1 MQIKRW
7 IAQASVRQWCVL
19 GLVMCCFMMAVALYL
34 QYGVGLEPCPLCIFQ
49 RVAVISAG
57 IVFLIGAI
65 HNPRRR
71 GGFVYAG
78 LSLLAVLGGIGV
90 AGRHVWLQT
99 LPPDSVPSCG
109 PGLDYM
115 MDMLP
120 LWDVMARVLHGSG
133 ECAAVEGALW
143 GVTLPQWT
151 LAGFVVLGII
161 PVMMIVSR
169 VRYSGKTVREPAG
182 QAS

>member
-1 MQIKRW
+1 MEIKRW
-7 IAQASVRQWCVL
+7 MALASIRQWCVL

-34 QYGVGLEPCPLCIFQ
+34 QYGIGLEPCPLCIFQ

-57 IVFLIGAI
+57 VVFLIGAI
-65 HNPRRR
+65 HNPKRW
-71 GGFVYAG
+71 GGMVYAL
-78 LSLLAVLGGIGV
+78 LSLVAVLGGIAV

-133 ECAAVEGALW
+133 ECAVVKGVFW

-151 LAGFVVLGII
+151 LLGFVVMGII

-169 VRYSGKTVREPAG
+169 LRDRVKTVGGPAG
-182 QAS
+182 QTS

>member
-1 MQIKRW
+1 MKHR
-7 IAQASVRQWCVL
+7 IAQASVRQWCLL
-19 GLVMCCFMMAVALYL
+19 GLLMCCFMMAVALYL

-57 IVFLIGAI
+57 VFFLIGAI
-65 HNPRRR
+65 HNPRHW
-71 GGFVYAG
+71 GGIVYAV
-78 LSLLAVLGGIGV
+78 LALLAVLAGIGV

-120 LWDVMARVLHGSG
+120 LWDVMSRVLSGSG

-151 LAGFVVLGII
+151 LLGFVVMGLI
-161 PVMMIVSR
+161 PVMMLVSQLR
-169 VRYSGKTVREPAG
+169 RGAG
-182 QAS
+182 GATHGVIEQTP

>member
-1 MQIKRW
+1 MKIEHW
-7 IAQASVRQWCVL
+7 VAQASTRRWCVL
-19 GLVMCCFMMAVALYL
+19 GLLMCCFMMAVALFL
-34 QYGVGLEPCPLCIFQ
+34 QYGIGLEPCPLCIFQ

-65 HNPRRR
+65 HNPGR
-71 GGFVYAG
+71 GGGLVYAV
-78 LSLLAVLGGIGV
+78 LSLVAVLGGILV

-133 ECAAVEGALW
+133 ECAVVEGVFW

-151 LAGFVVLGII
+151 LLGFVVMAII

-169 VRYSGKTVREPAG
+169 VRYSGKTVREPMG